1 MKKINTLICAFVL
14 LGFFCI
20 ATTNSFAQKTKIAV
34 VNIMDTTLLHI
45 HLGTTIFSNKAD
57 TFNCQFNCKKYVEQ
71 QILYFLS
78 SNYTVSEISIP
89 DSVLSKKRSL
99 YDFFGLKKSVK
110 SWVMSLKDK
119 YDIVIYIESSK
130 NITTGY
136 PSEKPLISSGLFSQG
151 NVIKSWASAFSTIS
165 FTAFKTPDA
174 SVIECAGYYV
184 DRFKKIK
191 EYKFSQDKIS
201 IDPEMIPVVRAE
213 LIARLDKEI
222 ERFLTISSILPRET
236 FNRVKSTKSE

>member
-1 MKKINTLICAFVL
+1 MKKINVLTFGLVFVSL
-14 LGFFCI
+14 LCVT
-20 ATTNSFAQKTKIAV
+20 TTNSFAQMKKIAV

-45 HLGTTIFSNKAD
+45 HLGTTIFSNKID
-57 TFNCQFNCKKYVEQ
+57 TFSCQFNCKNYVEQ
-71 QILYFLS
+71 QLLYFMS
-78 SNYTVSEISIP
+78 KNYTVNEISIP
-89 DSVLSKKRSL
+89 DSVLSKKRSI
-99 YDFFGLKKSVK
+99 YDFFGVKKSVK
-110 SWVMSLKDK
+110 SWVMSLKGK
-119 YDIVIYIESSK
+119 YDIVIYVESSK

-165 FTAFKTPDA
+165 LTAFKTPDA

-201 IDPEMIPVVRAE
+201 IDPEMMPVVRAE

-222 ERFLTISSILPRET
+222 ERFLTISSLLPRET
-236 FNRVKSTKSE
+236 FNNLKSTKSE